1 MPEHIQYSIF
11 HTKYEDIFGDVQ
23 KQAQATNTYTT
34 LLKFREQLLDTTG
47 PGGGVDRVD
56 LKQTPDP
63 RALGQGLTVLSN
75 KSPALGPI

>member
-1 MPEHIQYSIF
+1 MRTYLLI
-11 HTKYEDIFGDVQ
+11 Q

-47 PGGGVDRVD
+47 PGAGVD
-56 LKQTPDP
+56 LEQTPKP

-75 KSPALGPI
+75 KSPALGPT